1 MCCVRVQ
8 SPVTLPVDLHVHD
21 PGVYEIRRIG
31 AVATTLV
38 RYVVAGGM
46 VIVSIPMYK
55 NLGVHHAPTVL
66 AGIATAF
73 LPVPYLLYFFGE
85 RIRGASKRIG
95 TASQA

>member
-1 MCCVRVQ
+1 
-8 SPVTLPVDLHVHD
+8 
-21 PGVYEIRRIG
+21 
-31 AVATTLV
+31 
-38 RYVVAGGM
+38 M

-85 RIRGASKRIG
+85 RIRGVSKRIG
-95 TASQA
+95 TVSQV

>member
-1 MCCVRVQ
+1 MYIIQAFTRYAA
-8 SPVTLPVDLHVHD
+8 SAL
-21 PGVYEIRRIG
+21 
-31 AVATTLV
+31 VAITLV
-38 RYVVAGGM
+38 RYIVAGGM

-66 AGIATAF
+66 AAIATAF

-95 TASQA
+95 TSSAA

>member
-1 MCCVRVQ
+1 MYIIQ
-8 SPVTLPVDLHVHD
+8 AFTKYAASAL
-21 PGVYEIRRIG
+21 
-31 AVATTLV
+31 VAITLV

-73 LPVPYLLYFFGE
+73 LPVPTCSISSE
-85 RIRGASKRIG
+85 RIRGVSKRIG
-95 TASQA
+95 TVSQT

>member
-1 MCCVRVQ
+1 MYIIQ
-8 SPVTLPVDLHVHD
+8 AFTKYAASAL
-21 PGVYEIRRIG
+21 
-31 AVATTLV
+31 VAITLV

-55 NLGVHHAPTVL
+55 NLGVHHTPTVL

-85 RIRGASKRIG
+85 RIRGVSKRIS
-95 TASQA
+95 TMSQA

>member
-1 MCCVRVQ
+1 MYIIQ
-8 SPVTLPVDLHVHD
+8 AFTKYAASAL
-21 PGVYEIRRIG
+21 
-31 AVATTLV
+31 VAITLV

-66 AGIATAF
+66 AGIATVF
-73 LPVPYLLYFFGE
+73 LPVPYLLYFKE

-95 TASQA
+95 TVSRA